1 MADERMFSQEE
12 VDQIISERL
21 KRERTKYQQEA
32 AQRAAELDKRERLLT
47 AKVDWQ
53 KRGLPVELLDSID
66 LSKDGALE
74 AAEIAVAGIRKSTDE
89 DIKTAS
95 FPMFTKGMGGIAPAE
110 KVDNIRS
117 AFGLDHRKDE

>member
-53 KRGLPVELLDSID
+53 KRGLPVELLDSIV

-74 AAEIAVAGIRKSTDE
+74 AAEIAVAGIRKSMDE
-89 DIKTAS
+89 NIKTAS